1 MKLSELPKRKIGK
14 KKRVGRG
21 YGSGK
26 GGHTVGLGMK
36 GQKSR
41 GRGKV
46 PLGFEG
52 GQVPLYKKM
61 PKMSHFKGAGRKKTM
76 AVSLVSFNSFK
87 EGSKVTPDKLVEKG
101 IIEKLPRSGVK
112 ILANGN
118 LHKKLEIEGF
128 LISKGARE
136 LIEKAGSKIIES
148 KK

>member
-1 MKLSELPKRKIGK
+1 MELNQLPKIRFGK
-14 KKRVGRG
+14 KKRIGRG

-26 GGHTVGLGMK
+26 GGHTVGFGSK

-52 GQVPLYKKM
+52 GQSPLYKKM
-61 PKMSHFKGAGRKKTM
+61 PKISYFKSSEKRKT
-76 AVSLVSFNSFK
+76 AEVSLVDFNMFK
-87 EGSKVTPDKLVEKG
+87 DDEKITPDKLVEKG
-101 IIEKLPRSGVK
+101 IINKVPRGGVK
-112 ILANGN
+112 ILSNGN

-128 LISKGARE
+128 KISKGAIE
-136 LIEKAGSKIIES
+136 KIEKAGSKIIES

>member
-1 MKLSELPKRKIGK
+1 MELNQLPKIRFGK
-14 KKRVGRG
+14 KKRIGRG

-26 GGHTVGLGMK
+26 GGHTVGFGSK

-52 GQVPLYKKM
+52 GQSPLYKKM
-61 PKMSHFKGAGRKKTM
+61 PKISYFKSSEKRKT
-76 AVSLVSFNSFK
+76 AEVSLVDFNMFK
-87 EGSKVTPDKLVEKG
+87 DDEKITPDKLVEKG
-101 IIEKLPRSGVK
+101 IINKVPRGGVK
-112 ILANGN
+112 ILSNGN

-128 LISKGARE
+128 KISKGARE
-136 LIEKAGSKIIES
+136 KIEKAGSKIIES

>member
-1 MKLSELPKRKIGK
+1 MNLGELQKVNSGQ
-14 KKRVGRG
+14 KKRRGRG

-26 GGHTVGLGMK
+26 GGHTVGFGVK

-61 PKMSHFKGAGRKKTM
+61 PKISHFKGIKKRGSV
-76 AVSLVSFNSFK
+76 AVSLVSFNVFK
-87 EGSKVTPDKLVEKG
+87 DGSKVTPEKLVEEG
-101 IIEKLPRSGVK
+101 ILVKLPRSGVK
-112 ILANGN
+112 ILANGE
-118 LHKKLEIEGF
+118 LHKKLDFEGF
-128 LISKGARE
+128 LISNGAKDK
-136 LIEKAGSKIIES
+136 IEKAGSKIIES